1 MSAKSG
7 YNPNSERNQAHK
19 RWWAF
24 FFSFFSALISRRS
37 VPKHDIILESFKRF
51 ITLRVATL
59 PGKGK
64 IGISR
69 ISCSVY
75 FDGIKGSIAPDIY
88 DWLKKNHR
96 REIEDGLNGYEVDWR
111 DKAKNDR
118 QIRIYKTGS
127 TLDKNQWESCAKWLY
142 EVARPLM
149 LKVIKP
155 LVDKYAAPKKVA
167 AKKAKAA

>member
-1 MSAKSG
+1 MSKKPG
-7 YNPNSERNQAHK
+7 YNPNSKWNQAHK
-19 RWWAF
+19 KWWSF
-24 FFSFFSALISRRS
+24 FFSFFSVLVSRKP

-51 ITLRVATL
+51 VTLRVATL
-59 PGKGK
+59 LSKGK
-64 IGISR
+64 DGISR

-111 DKAKNDR
+111 DSAKRDR
-118 QIRIYKTGS
+118 QIRIYSNGS
-127 TLDKNQWESCAKWLY
+127 TLDKDQWETCAKWMY
-142 EVARPLM
+142 KTARPLM

-155 LVDKYAAPKKVA
+155 LVEKYAAPQKIA
-167 AKKAKAA
+167 TKKAKAA